1 MARKTTV
8 LLVGCGSIGKRHARL
23 LTEQPEVEVL
33 VCDALEENLKL
44 ALEEAPGS
52 RGFSDLRPSC
62 SGPTRRVS

>member
-1 MARKTTV
+1 MAQKTTV
-8 LLVGCGSIGKRHARL
+8 LVVGCGSIGKRHARL

-52 RGFSDLRPSC
+52 RALL
-62 SGPTRRVS
+62 T